1 VVDRRAFLGTL
12 ASGLLATPLA
22 ISAEPSKVAR
32 VGILLYGT
40 PQADPNLADLRLS
53 LRDLGHLEGRNLLL
67 EYRFAEGKPERLPEL
82 ATELVRLKPDLI
94 VALGGDVTPA
104 AQQATQT
111 IPIVI
116 WASNDPVQSGL
127 VTSLTRPASNLTGI
141 TLILDALAGKLLALL
156 KEAAPRVAKVAI
168 LWNPEHADPEFRE
181 NQLAARA
188 LGIQLQSLEARRPED
203 FAAAFQTASRDRS
216 DAIMVVSSRL
226 MLLQSQR
233 ILDFAERNRAPLVGG
248 WGPWCQRGALLS
260 YGPNLLQMAQRMA
273 TYVDRILKGAKPGDL
288 PIQQPT
294 TFELVINLKT
304 AKALGLTIP
313 QSLLLRAD
321 QVIE

>member
-1 VVDRRAFLGTL
+1 MDRRAFIGTL
-12 ASGLLATPLA
+12 AGGLLAAPLA
-22 ISAEPSKVAR
+22 AEGQPSKVAR
-32 VGILLYGT
+32 VGILIYGT
-40 PQADPNLADLRLS
+40 PQADPNLADLRRS
-53 LRDLGHLEGRNLLL
+53 LRDLGYLEERNLSL

-82 ATELVRLKPDLI
+82 ATELVRLKPHLI

-104 AQQATQT
+104 VQQATQT
-111 IPIVI
+111 IPVVM
-116 WASNDPVQSGL
+116 WVSNDPVQSGL
-127 VTSLTRPASNLTGI
+127 VTSLARPTGNLTGI

-156 KEAAPRVAKVAI
+156 KEAAPRVARVGI
-168 LWNPEHADPEFRE
+168 SWNPGKADPDVRG

-188 LGIQLQSLEARRPED
+188 LGIQLQSLDTRRPED
-203 FAAAFQTASRDRS
+203 FDAAFEAAGRERS
-216 DAIMVVSSRL
+216 DAIIVVSSRL

-233 ILDFAERNRAPLVGG
+233 ILDFAGRNRVPLVGG
-248 WGPWCQRGALLS
+248 WGPWCQHGALLS
-260 YGPNLLQMAQRMA
+260 YGPNLLQMAQRAA

-313 QSLLLRAD
+313 SSLLQRAD

>member
-1 VVDRRAFLGTL
+1 LDRRRFIGTL
-12 ASGLLATPLA
+12 AGSLLAAPLA
-22 ISAEPSKVAR
+22 AEAQPSKAAK
-32 VGILLYGT
+32 VGILLYGK
-40 PQADPNLADLRLS
+40 PQADPNLADLRRS
-53 LRDLGHLEGRNLLL
+53 LRELGYLEGRNLFL
-67 EYRFAEGKPERLPEL
+67 EYRFAEGKAERLPEL

-111 IPIVI
+111 IPIVM
-116 WASNDPVQSGL
+116 WVSNDPVQSRL
-127 VTSLTRPASNLTGI
+127 VTSLARPAGNLTGI

-188 LGIQLQSLEARRPED
+188 LGIQLQSLETRRPED
-203 FAAAFQTASRDRS
+203 FDAAFQTASRDRS

-226 MLLQSQR
+226 MILQSQR
-233 ILDFAERNRAPLVGG
+233 ILDFAERSRVPLVGG

-260 YGPNLLQMAQRMA
+260 YGPNLPEMAQRAA

-294 TFELVINLKT
+294 TFELLINLKT

-313 QSLLLRAD
+313 PSLLQRAD

>member
-1 VVDRRAFLGTL
+1 MDRRAFIGTM
-12 ASGLLATPLA
+12 ASALLVVPLA
-22 ISAEPSKVAR
+22 AEAQPSKVAK

-40 PQADPNLADLRLS
+40 PQADPNLADLRRS
-53 LRDLGHLEGRNLLL
+53 LRDLGYLEGRNLLL

-127 VTSLTRPASNLTGI
+127 VTSLARPASNLTGI
-141 TLILDALAGKLLALL
+141 TLILDAVAGKLLALL

-188 LGIQLQSLEARRPED
+188 LGIQLQSLETRRPED
-203 FAAAFQTASRDRS
+203 FDAAFQTASRDRS

-313 QSLLLRAD
+313 SSLLARAD
-321 QVIE
+321 EIIQ

>member
-1 VVDRRAFLGTL
+1 MDRRAFLGGL
-12 ASGLLATPLA
+12 AGGLLAAPLGIDA
-22 ISAEPSKVAR
+22 QPSKVAK

-40 PQADPNLADLRLS
+40 PQADPNLADLRRS
-53 LRDLGHLEGRNLLL
+53 LRDLGYLEERNLFL
-67 EYRFAEGKPERLPEL
+67 EYRFAEGKPERLPDL

-104 AQQATQT
+104 VQQATQT
-111 IPIVI
+111 IPIVM
-116 WASNDPVQSGL
+116 WVSNSPVQSGL
-127 VTSLTRPASNLTGI
+127 VTSLARPTGNLTGI
-141 TLILDALAGKLLALL
+141 TLILDALAGKRLALL
-156 KEAAPRVAKVAI
+156 KEAAPRVAKVGI

-188 LGIQLQSLEARRPED
+188 LGIQLQSLETRRPED
-203 FAAAFQTASRDRS
+203 FDAAFQTASRERS
-216 DAIMVVSSRL
+216 DAIIVVSSRL
-226 MLLQSQR
+226 MILQSQQ
-233 ILDFAERNRAPLVGG
+233 ILDFAGRTRVPLVGG

-260 YGPNLLQMAQRMA
+260 YGPNLQQMAQRAA
-273 TYVDRILKGAKPGDL
+273 TYVDRILKGAKPADL

-294 TFELVINLKT
+294 TFELIINLKT

-313 QSLLLRAD
+313 PSLLQRAD

>member
-1 VVDRRAFLGTL
+1 MNRRAFIGTL
-12 ASGLLATPLA
+12 AGGLLAAPLA
-22 ISAEPSKVAR
+22 AQAQSSKVAR

-40 PQADPNLADLRLS
+40 PQADPNLADLRRS
-53 LRDLGHLEGRNLLL
+53 LRDLGYLEDRNLFL

-82 ATELVRLKPDLI
+82 ATELVRVKPDLI

-104 AQQATQT
+104 VQQATQT
-111 IPIVI
+111 IPVVM
-116 WASNDPVQSGL
+116 WVSNDPVQSGL
-127 VTSLTRPASNLTGI
+127 VTSLARPTRNLTGI
-141 TLILDALAGKLLALL
+141 TLILDALAGKRLAFL
-156 KEAAPRVAKVAI
+156 KEAAPRVSKVGI

-181 NQLAARA
+181 NQLAART
-188 LGIQLQSLEARRPED
+188 LGIQLQSLETRRPED
-203 FAAAFQTASRDRS
+203 FDAAFQTAGRERT
-216 DAIMVVSSRL
+216 DAIIVVSSRL
-226 MLLQSQR
+226 MILQSQR
-233 ILDFAERNRAPLVGG
+233 ILDFAAGNRVPAVGG

-260 YGPNLLQMAQRMA
+260 YGPNLPQMAQRAA

-288 PIQQPT
+288 PVEQPT

-313 QSLLLRAD
+313 QSLLHRAD

>member
-1 VVDRRAFLGTL
+1 VNRRAFIGTV
-12 ASGLLATPLA
+12 AGGLLAAPPA
-22 ISAEPSKVAR
+22 ISAQPSKVAK
-32 VGILLYGT
+32 VGILLYDT
-40 PQADPNLADLRLS
+40 PQADPNLADLRRS
-53 LRDLGHLEGRNLLL
+53 LRDLGYLEGRNLLL

-104 AQQATQT
+104 VQQATQT
-111 IPIVI
+111 IPVVM
-116 WASNDPVQSGL
+116 WVSNDPVQSGL
-127 VTSLTRPASNLTGI
+127 VTGLARPAGNLTGI

-156 KEAAPRVAKVAI
+156 KEAAPRVAKVGI
-168 LWNPEHADPEFRE
+168 LWNPEHADPEYRE

-188 LGIQLQSLEARRPED
+188 LGIQLQSLETRRPED
-203 FAAAFQTASRDRS
+203 FDAAFQTASRDRS
-216 DAIMVVSSRL
+216 EAIMVVSSRL

-260 YGPNLLQMAQRMA
+260 YGPNLSQMAQRMA

-294 TFELVINLKT
+294 TFELVINLRT

-313 QSLLLRAD
+313 PSLLQRAD

>member
-1 VVDRRAFLGTL
+1 MTNRRTFLTVL
-12 ASGLLATPLA
+12 AGGLLAAPLA
-22 ISAEPSKVAR
+22 AEAQPAKVAR

-40 PQADPNLADLRLS
+40 PQADPNLADLRRS
-53 LRDLGHLEGRNLLL
+53 LRELGYLEGRNLFL

-82 ATELVRLKPDLI
+82 ATELARLKPDLI

-111 IPIVI
+111 IPIVM
-116 WASNDPVQSGL
+116 WVSNDPVQSRL
-127 VTSLTRPASNLTGI
+127 VTSLARPAGNLTGI
-141 TLILDALAGKLLALL
+141 TLILDALAGKLLAFL
-156 KEAAPRVAKVAI
+156 KEAAPRVTKVAI

-188 LGIQLQSLEARRPED
+188 LGIQLQSWETRRPED
-203 FAAAFQTASRDRS
+203 FDAAFQSASRDRS
-216 DAIMVVSSRL
+216 DAIIVVSSRL

-233 ILDFAERNRAPLVGG
+233 ILDFAERSRVPLVGG

-260 YGPNLLQMAQRMA
+260 YGPNLRQMAQQAA

-304 AKALGLTIP
+304 AKALGLDLQP
-313 QSLLLRAD
+313 MLLARAD
-321 QVIE
+321 EVVE